1 MQKKII
7 AIMYDF
13 DKTLCTTN
21 MQEYAFIPNLGM
33 DALSFWNEVSSLVKE
48 EKMDLILAYMY
59 LMIKKMSSL
68 GLSLTREYLVD
79 MGRNMI
85 LFPGVKEW
93 FERINA
99 YGEELGM
106 QVEHYVISSGIKEI
120 IDGSE
125 IAKYF
130 KGIYAGEFLYD
141 EKGKAIWPKRSV
153 NYTNKTQFLY
163 RINKGILD
171 LTDDSSLNKRMN
183 LDERRISTSN
193 MIYIGDGLTDVPCM
207 RIVKDA
213 GGVSIAVYTDKSFQA
228 AQDLLE
234 DGRID
239 YMVPANYEKGNNLDQ
254 IMKEI
259 ISKMAVNAHVD
270 EIHSKDIKKCV
281 KI

>member
-1 MQKKII
+1 
-7 AIMYDF
+7 MYDF

-259 ISKMAVNAHVD
+259 ISKMAVNAQVD